1 MSKRVIEQGY
11 FGSTAMGDPQSSFAE
26 RTLSVAFDFSKK
38 NLAKGK
44 TIPLLEIPRG
54 FCIDRIS
61 VIQTKAAN
69 ADQGVVFGLLSDD
82 SKQVG
87 GTFTLSDNANALLRA
102 SQVPAGAK
110 NPTVALSGTV
120 NTSTGAVDGVTA
132 TATGTDA
139 GGALFVD
146 GDVLCLVLGN
156 EETDNDLTK
165 GAFDLCI
172 HGFETF
178 SEGTGGNVLG
188 RDYYR
193 ESLQDTNNVSGGQ
206 MPLD

>member
-87 GTFTLSDNANALLRA
+87 GTFTLSDDANALLRA
-102 SQVPAGAK
+102 SQAPGAE
-110 NPTVALSGTV
+110 S
-120 NTSTGAVDGVTA
+120 VTA
-132 TATGTDA
+132 TVSGDTPPTVTVPCPGS
-139 GGALFVD
+139 LFVD

-156 EETDNDLTK
+156 EATDNALTK